1 MSCRRYRRSRSL
13 PSTAY
18 VTLDSKYKNVI
29 WYANTVAISHFAASC
44 INEESAQELMNLG
57 TKVQEIGKA
66 DLEEAIAR
74 AKI

>member
-1 MSCRRYRRSRSL
+1 M
-13 PSTAY
+13 
-18 VTLDSKYKNVI
+18 I